1 MSLILGVIFSR
12 KNKWKRFWRLE
23 GRCYRNKNLQRV
35 GPPLGQVAGGNKS
48 RGRRLQRDWVE
59 ARSLL
64 LSTGEQAAPLC
75 AVGAAARPLE
85 TGSAPAQ
92 LGV

>member
-23 GRCYRNKNLQRV
+23 GRCYPNKNLQRV